1 MNTHL
6 IYKMGVHQFN
16 QSFGDAGKLVKNIE
30 TEINGAV
37 IGYDISI
44 PICASI
50 KAMYHGTHLTD
61 PTGIPTAGTNTLLSN
76 ILRFQKANATVIGIC
91 DNPKPNPYKSAEYK
105 KRRNAR
111 NKAEQKAKNTSDHDE
126 KKKYEAAAWSLDA
139 AVIADAQMLMKH
151 MGVEFHIAPQGREAE
166 QYAADLAKD
175 GELDIVISNDT
186 DAVMFGA
193 PIVILNNT
201 DKKTKTQFPYVV
213 YKIDEILTMYN
224 IELRTF
230 QKMCVALGTDFAPKT
245 KGVGPKTVFTS
256 GKNKQLDMEQEV
268 ALSYIRSEL
277 PLVDV
282 EVSKTSL
289 NKNALINWL
298 VESKGFNR
306 DRIVKK
312 LKVL

>member
-1 MNTHL
+1 
-6 IYKMGVHQFN
+6 MGVHQFN
-16 QSFGDAGKLVKNIE
+16 QSFGKAGRLVKKIE
-30 TEINGAV
+30 TEIAGAV

-61 PTGIPTAGTNTLLSN
+61 PMGIPTAGTNTLLSN
-76 ILRFQKANATVIGIC
+76 ILRFQNANAKVIGIC

-105 KRRNAR
+105 KRRDAR
-111 NKAEQKAKNTSDHDE
+111 KLAEQKAQNTDDVDE
-126 KKKYEAAAWSLDA
+126 KKRYEAAAWSLDA
-139 AVIADAQMLMKH
+139 AVIADAQLLMKH

-175 GELDIVISNDT
+175 GEIDIVISNDT

-201 DKKTKTQFPYVV
+201 DKKTKTQYPYIV
-213 YKIDEILTMYN
+213 YKIDEILATCN
-224 IELRTF
+224 IEMHTF

-256 GKNKQLDMEQEV
+256 GKNKQLNIEQEA
-268 ALSYIRSEL
+268 ALLYIRSEL
-277 PLVDV
+277 PLSDV
-282 EVSKTSL
+282 KVSITSL
-289 NKNALINWL
+289 NKKSLIDWL

-312 LKVL
+312 LKSL